1 MKKGAVKFRVLASG
15 FYNTNSEITRPISLL
30 SRDYCLVVNHIYYP
44 TEAESSTWLDF
55 IGFGRLTQARLKC
68 RFLSRRCAFELCLC
82 HLSLMECTEYT
93 LEVISSRNMAT
104 FDILGLFGEPAK
116 PVAQPVA
123 KPVAAAA
130 PAPAKPQVSAQNTQQ
145 PAPQPVAT
153 ERKVE
158 QPAVAAQQKPGILT
172 MSREQVR
179 WSELSLIYRP
189 RYLVAVVDA
198 SAQLARQRVHRR
210 AQT

>member
-1 MKKGAVKFRVLASG
+1 
-15 FYNTNSEITRPISLL
+15 
-30 SRDYCLVVNHIYYP
+30 
-44 TEAESSTWLDF
+44 
-55 IGFGRLTQARLKC
+55 
-68 RFLSRRCAFELCLC
+68 
-82 HLSLMECTEYT
+82 
-93 LEVISSRNMAT
+93 MAT